1 MEQNKTR
8 KLAVVLHA
16 DVVGSTKLV
25 QRNETL
31 AHNRVQDAFR
41 RFSEIITAYGG
52 IAREIRGDALIA
64 EFPRASDAVCAALGF
79 QQLNAQHNNQFEDD
93 IAPTIR
99 IGIAL
104 GEEVFADDTVTG
116 PGVVL
121 AQRVEQLSIPGG
133 VCVTSAIHEA
143 IPTRMPFDQESMGE
157 QQLKGFEEPVRVYR
171 VRLKQGET
179 IPEAELFNP
188 PRRSLTKRNLVF
200 GISAIGLIAAVGIIL
215 WLQPWINRD
224 NQVTT
229 IVAKDV
235 EPDKPSIAVLP
246 FDNLSGDQEQR
257 YFADGLADDLITD
270 LSKLSGLH
278 VIARTSSF
286 AYRGVSEGIK
296 QVAMELGVKYILNG
310 SVRRSDK
317 TVRINAQLVDS
328 VTGQHV
334 WSERFDRDLTDIFT
348 IQDEV
353 TDQIVRALELSL
365 NANERERLDRPRAAN
380 FDAYDMLLRARE
392 IQARFTPEDNAAGRE
407 LYRKAA
413 QLDPDYARAYAGVAF
428 THAIDVNMNWS
439 DNQKQ
444 SIKLGREA
452 VARAFELDDSLGQ
465 VYFSQGSLDLAEG
478 RYQES
483 VEVMKRGIEVAPSY
497 ADGIAN
503 LAFSLVNW
511 GHHAEGLEAI
521 NNAKKFN
528 PRFTQVYLYVESLA
542 LFHLQ
547 RFEDAI
553 PLLQTAIE
561 RNPAFDRLQ
570 LLLAATLAHLGK
582 LEEAEWA
589 LQEALFVRP
598 DLSLSDERSDSIL
611 ARDEDIE
618 RYVKGL
624 KIAGLE

>member
-1 MEQNKTR
+1 MEQFKAR

-16 DVVGSTKLV
+16 DVVGSTELV

-41 RFSEIITAYGG
+41 RFSTIITSYGG

-64 EFPRASDAVCAALGF
+64 EFPRASDAVCAALRF
-79 QQLNAQHNNQFEDD
+79 QQLNEQHNNQFEDD
-93 IAPTIR
+93 IAPTVR

-104 GEEVFADDTVTG
+104 GEEVFADGTVTG

-143 IPTRMPFDQESMGE
+143 IPTRMPFIQDSMGE
-157 QQLKGFEEPVRVYR
+157 QKIKGFEEPVRVYR
-171 VRLKQGET
+171 VRLKQGQT

-188 PRRSLTKRNLVF
+188 PRTSSLKRNLVF
-200 GISAIGLIAAVGIIL
+200 GISAVGLIAAGGIIL
-215 WLQPWINRD
+215 WLQPWINKG
-224 NQVTT
+224 NQETTVVTQELEH
-229 IVAKDV
+229 A
-235 EPDKPSIAVLP
+235 KPSIAVLP

-286 AYRGVSEGIK
+286 AYRGVTEGIK
-296 QVAMELGVKYILNG
+296 QVAMELGVKYILSG

-317 TVRINAQLVDS
+317 TVRINAQLVDAA
-328 VTGQHV
+328 TDQHV
-334 WSERFDRDLTDIFT
+334 WSDRFDRDLTDIFT
-348 IQDEV
+348 IQDQV

-392 IQARFTPEDNAAGRE
+392 IQGRFTPEDNAAGRE
-407 LYRKAA
+407 LYKKAA
-413 QLDPDYARAYAGVAF
+413 QLDPDYARAHAGVAF
-428 THAIDVNMNWS
+428 THAVDVNMNWTDS
-439 DNQKQ
+439 QEQ

-483 VEVMKRGIEVAPSY
+483 VEVIKRGIEVAPSY
-497 ADGIAN
+497 SAGIPN
-503 LAFSLVNW
+503 LAFSLINW
-511 GHHAEGLEAI
+511 GHHEEGLEAI

-528 PRFTQVYLYVESLA
+528 PRFTQVYLYVEALA

-547 RFEDAI
+547 RFEDAV

-561 RNPAFDRLQ
+561 RNPAFDRVQ

-589 LQEALFVRP
+589 LQEALYVRP

-618 RYVKGL
+618 RYIKGL
-624 KIAGLE
+624 KMAGLE

>member
-1 MEQNKTR
+1 MEQYKTR

-41 RFSEIITAYGG
+41 RFSKIITSYGG

-64 EFPRASDAVCAALGF
+64 EFPRASDAVCAALRF
-79 QQLNAQHNNQFEDD
+79 QQLNEQHNNQLEDD
-93 IAPTIR
+93 IAPTVR
-99 IGIAL
+99 VGIAL

-133 VCVTSAIHEA
+133 VCVTGAIHEA
-143 IPTRMPFDQESMGE
+143 IPTRMPFIQESMGE
-157 QQLKGFEEPVRVYR
+157 QEIKGFEEPVRVYR
-171 VRLKQGET
+171 VMLKQGQT

-188 PRRSLTKRNLVF
+188 PRTSSLKRNLVF
-200 GISAIGLIAAVGIIL
+200 GISAIGLIAAGGIIML
-215 WLQPWINRD
+215 LQPWVNKD
-224 NQVTT
+224 NQETT
-229 IVAKDV
+229 IVAQDV
-235 EPDKPSIAVLP
+235 EHEKPSIAVLP

-286 AYRGVSEGIK
+286 AYREVSGGIK

-328 VTGQHV
+328 ATGQHV
-334 WSERFDRDLTDIFT
+334 WSDRFDRDLTDIFT

-353 TDQIVRALELSL
+353 TDQIVRALELNL
-365 NANERERLDRPRAAN
+365 NASERERLDRPRAAN
-380 FDAYDMLLRARE
+380 FDAYDMLLRALE
-392 IQARFTPEDNAAGRE
+392 IQGRFTSEDNAAGRE
-407 LYRKAA
+407 LYMKAA
-413 QLDPDYARAYAGVAF
+413 QLDPGYARAHAGVAF

-439 DNQKQ
+439 DNRQW

-483 VEVMKRGIEVAPSY
+483 VEAMQRGIEVAPSN
-497 ADGIAN
+497 ADGRAN

-511 GHHAEGLEAI
+511 GRHEEGLEAI
-521 NNAKKFN
+521 NSAKKFN
-528 PRFTQVYLYVESLA
+528 PRFTQVYLYVEALA

-570 LLLAATLAHLGK
+570 LLLAATLAHAGE

-598 DLSLSDERSDSIL
+598 DLSLAEERSNSIL
-611 ARDEDIE
+611 SRDEDIE
-618 RYVKGL
+618 RYIEGL
-624 KIAGLE
+624 KMAGLE